1 MPLLMRFPGVIAP
14 GSVCDDIVLNV
25 DFAQTFLELAGV
37 DAHPRM
43 QGRSLLPV
51 LRGQTPDD
59 WQTSMYYRYWEHLS
73 EPHRVQA
80 HYGVRTKTHKL
91 IYYYGQALGQPLAKD
106 ERREP
111 EWELFDLVRDPREL
125 HNVYAD
131 PASADVREEL
141 TAELARLQ
149 ASVGDSPA

>member
-1 MPLLMRFPGVIAP
+1 VITP

-43 QGRSLLPV
+43 QGRSLVPV
-51 LRGQTPDD
+51 LHGETPGD

-91 IYYYGQALGQPLAKD
+91 IYYYAQALGQPPTKD

-111 EWELFDLVRDPREL
+111 EWELFDLVRDPHEL
-125 HNVYAD
+125 RSVYAD
-131 PASADVREEL
+131 PEYAGVRDEL

-149 ASVGDSPA
+149 VAVVDSPA